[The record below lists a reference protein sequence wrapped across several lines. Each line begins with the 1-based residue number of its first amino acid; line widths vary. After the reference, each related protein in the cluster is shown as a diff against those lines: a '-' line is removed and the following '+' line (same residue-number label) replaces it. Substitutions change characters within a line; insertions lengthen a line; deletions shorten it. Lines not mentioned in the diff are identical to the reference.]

1 MARKLTAE
9 SVDSILAHY
18 SKFDLADEFI
28 LEAVEGKRKA
38 HLRLKG
44 LNGSIIMHQEVTTIR
59 HARYMAARILD
70 GGLRARYKQITS
82 IK

>member
-9 SVDSILAHY
+9 LVDSILANH
-18 SKFDLADEFI
+18 SKSALADEFI
-28 LEAVEGKRKA
+28 LETVEGKRKA

-44 LNGSIIMHQEVTTIR
+44 RNGSIIMHQEVTTIR
-59 HARYMAARILD
+59 HARYMAARILN
-70 GGLRARYKQITS
+70 GGLRAWYKQITS